1 MMEQLLRLVA
11 EGGIHSYEDLAQ
23 HLLISQPLLE
33 MMLED
38 LARLGYLRRVGDDCG
53 ERCLT
58 CHSGGCVTMSPGQI
72 WTLTSKGAQAAAHP
86 GS

>member
-1 MMEQLLRLVA
+1 MLEQLLQLVA
-11 EGGIHSYEDLAQ
+11 EGGIHSYEELAQ
-23 HLLISQPLLE
+23 RLSISQPLLE

-38 LARLGYLRRVGDDCG
+38 LARRGYLRWLGDECG
-53 ERCLT
+53 ERCST
-58 CHSGGCVTMSPGQI
+58 CHSGGCVTMSPGRI